1 MLTADDVIS
10 ARFATTRFGP
20 GYDMD
25 DVDDFLDRVATTL
38 RAYADGD
45 GDGID
50 VLAEDVADHRFSTT
64 TLREGYAQLEVD
76 DFLDRA
82 ETALRSLE
90 AATLRGPAGA

>member
-25 DVDDFLDRVATTL
+25 AVDDFLDRVARTL
-38 RAYADGD
+38 RAYAEHD
-45 GDGID
+45 GDGIEL
-50 VLAEDVADHRFSTT
+50 LAADIPAQRFSVTT
-64 TLREGYAQLEVD
+64 FREGYAQLEVD

-82 ETALRSLE
+82 ETALRALE
-90 AATLRGPAGA
+90 AAAIRGPAGA

>member
-10 ARFATTRFGP
+10 AAFATTRFGP

-25 DVDDFLDRVATTL
+25 AVDDFLDRVARTL
-38 RAYADGD
+38 RAYAEGD
-45 GDGID
+45 GAGIE
-50 VLAEDVADHRFSTT
+50 VLAEDVPGQRFAATAF
-64 TLREGYAQLEVD
+64 REGYAQLEVD

-90 AATLRGPAGA
+90 AAAHGRPTGA

>member
-1 MLTADDVIS
+1 VLTADDVTA

-25 DVDDFLDRVATTL
+25 AVDDFLDRVASTL
-38 RAYADGD
+38 RAYAEGD
-45 GDGID
+45 GDGIE
-50 VLAEDVADHRFSTT
+50 VLATDVSAQRFSTT

-90 AATLRGPAGA
+90 SAALRGPTGA

>member
-38 RAYADGD
+38 RAYAEGD

-50 VLAEDVADHRFSTT
+50 VLAVDVSAQRFATT

-82 ETALRSLE
+82 ETALRALE
-90 AATLRGPAGA
+90 AAALRGPASA